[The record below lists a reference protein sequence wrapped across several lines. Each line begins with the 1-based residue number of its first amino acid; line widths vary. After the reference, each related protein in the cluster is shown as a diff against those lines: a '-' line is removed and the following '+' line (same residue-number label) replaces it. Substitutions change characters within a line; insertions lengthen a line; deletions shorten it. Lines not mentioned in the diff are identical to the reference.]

1 MIVSRILN
9 NINLLNKENKTG
21 NLFNNKKL
29 IIQPIFIKYDY
40 FNSDI
45 LSQSINKNI
54 RITKSIRSS
63 YIKNLNL
70 ILPINT
76 NKSIIMN
83 NNIIYNNILIISSY
97 NKLFNK
103 LNNNNNKILYNNI
116 NINSY
121 YNLFINKSI
130 TGVQ

>member
-1 MIVSRILN
+1 MIISRILN
-9 NINLLNKENKTG
+9 NINN
-21 NLFNNKKL
+21 NLSKLKIFNNKKL
-29 IIQPIFIKYDY
+29 IIQPIIIKYDY
-40 FNSDI
+40 FNSQI

-54 RITKSIRSS
+54 KITKSIRSS
-63 YIKNLNL
+63 YIKNFNL
-70 ILPINT
+70 IVPINT

-83 NNIIYNNILIISSY
+83 NNILYNNIIILSSY

-103 LNNNNNKILYNNI
+103 LNINNTLLKNNNL

-130 TGVQ
+130 TGIK